1 MTKLRSILVV
11 TLLGLALSAPA
22 VMAQTPA
29 DGAISY
35 RQKVMGGIGQSMGAI
50 GDIAKYKLP
59 LGANIAEHAKVININ
74 AKLIASAFKENVS
87 EGKTDA
93 KPAIWTEWSK
103 FEEAAKKLE
112 TASAKLAEVAAKG
125 DMAATGDAIKGVG
138 GACKGCHDDF
148 RKPQAESYKNM
159 K

>member
-1 MTKLRSILVV
+1 MTRLHAILAAAVLTFV
-11 TLLGLALSAPA
+11 IGASA
-22 VMAQTPA
+22 AQA
-29 DGAISY
+29 QSDENFIQY
-35 RQKVMGGIGQSMGAI
+35 RQKVMGSIGANMGAI
-50 GDIAKYKLP
+50 GDIMKNKLP
-59 LGANIAEHAKVININ
+59 LTGNIDEHAKEINL
-74 AKLIASAFKENVS
+74 AASLIASAFKHKAA

-93 KPAIWTEWSK
+93 KPAVWEQWSK
-103 FEEAAKKLE
+103 FEEHAKKLE

-148 RKPQAESYKNM
+148 KKPQAESYKAM